1 MPLPARARA
10 AISLTYDDALP
21 VHRELVA
28 PELARRGLHGTF
40 YAPAAST
47 ELHDHRDAWHAIAAD
62 GHELGNHTCFHPCRK
77 RPGGV
82 WPDDAYDL
90 RTYSAKRFIDELALA
105 DRVLRSID
113 GRTVR
118 SFAATCGNL
127 TVGPDGA
134 EIDVTQES
142 LGYASCIRSGHQPGP
157 LPLSAPPKV
166 LPSLGVDGKTAE
178 LAIEAIDRTLATGG
192 WLIILAHGV
201 GQGTHGLF
209 IAVEEHRRI
218 IDHLAGL
225 GDAVWG
231 APVAEV
237 YAALA

>member
-28 PELARRGLHGTF
+28 PELLRRGLRGTF
-40 YAPAAST
+40 YVPAAAGD
-47 ELHDHRDAWHAIAAD
+47 LHAHRDAWRGIAAD

-77 RPGGV
+77 RSGAT
-82 WPDDAYDL
+82 WPEDTYDM
-90 RTYSAKRFIDELALA
+90 RTYSPKRFIDEVALA
-105 DRVLRSID
+105 DQVLRGID

-127 TVGPDGA
+127 TVGPEGA
-134 EIDVTQES
+134 EIDMS
-142 LGYASCIRSGHQPGP
+142 PRILDHASCIRSGHSPDP
-157 LPLSAPPKV
+157 LPLAPP
-166 LPSLGVDGKTAE
+166 PSVVPIFGMDGKSA
-178 LAIEAIDRTLATGG
+178 APVIAAIDRAVASGG
-192 WLIILAHGV
+192 WLILLAHGV

-209 IAVEEHRRI
+209 ITVEEHRAV

-225 GDAVWG
+225 GDAVWA

-237 YAALA
+237 FAALS

>member
-28 PELARRGLHGTF
+28 AELSRRGLHGTF
-40 YAPAAST
+40 YVPAASA
-47 ELHDHRDAWHAIAAD
+47 ELHDQRDAWRGIAAE

-77 RPGGV
+77 RPGAT
-82 WPDDAYDL
+82 WPEDAYDM
-90 RTYSAKRFIDELALA
+90 RSYSAKRFLDEVALA

-134 EIDVTQES
+134 EIDVTQGVLS
-142 LGYASCIRSGHQPGP
+142 HASCIRSGPFAGP
-157 LPLSAPPKV
+157 LPLSVPPTV
-166 LPSLGVDGKTAE
+166 VPALGIDGKTAGP
-178 LAIEAIDRTLATGG
+178 AIEAIDRTLAAGG

-201 GQGTHGLF
+201 GPGTHGLF
-209 IAVEEHRRI
+209 IEIDEHRRI
-218 IDHLAGL
+218 LDHLAGL
-225 GDAVWG
+225 GDAAWG